1 MKRNNFKSLAV
12 PKPIDQQ
19 PILGMLPIQIVV
31 TGGTGD
37 NNLGGKIQKSSDKH
51 VSDEHILRPENKIGK
66 K

>member
-1 MKRNNFKSLAV
+1 
-12 PKPIDQQ
+12 
-19 PILGMLPIQIVV
+19 MLPIQIVV